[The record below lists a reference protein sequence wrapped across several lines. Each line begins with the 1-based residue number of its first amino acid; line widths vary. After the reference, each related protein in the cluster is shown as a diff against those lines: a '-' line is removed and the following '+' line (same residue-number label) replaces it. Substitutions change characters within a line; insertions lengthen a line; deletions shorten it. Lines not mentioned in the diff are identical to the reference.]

1 MLKNLPANEG
11 DIKRYKFNLWV
22 WKILWRRAWQT
33 TAAFLHG
40 KSLGQ
45 RSLVGYSL

>member
-1 MLKNLPANEG
+1 MLKYLAANEG
-11 DIKRYKFNLWV
+11 DIKRHRFNPWV
-22 WKILWRRAWQT
+22 RKILWRRAWQT

-40 KSLGQ
+40 ESLGQ